1 MTKELVII
9 NNENTFTNNKDF
21 FCDNIAMKTIFE
33 GLSNNFNLSIILRK
47 SKINKSHQIKSEKI
61 NLSSNIFHFLK
72 NILKTFNN
80 KNNKY
85 LLISITPY
93 TFLSYLLLFIF
104 NKKIYL
110 YLRSDGHEEYKSIL
124 GFLGP
129 MIYHIMYI
137 VVTSGSKIIT
147 CQKRLTKKESSLVF
161 PSELDFSW
169 ISGRKKAILDKP
181 RLLYVG
187 RVKVEKGI
195 FSLLKI
201 FEEIEADIELS
212 IVGRK
217 EDNYVFG
224 KKINYLGYEN
234 NTQKLK
240 KIYDDHN
247 IFILPSFTEAHPQV
261 LDEALARERP
271 VIIFEEIAH
280 VVKEKEGIF
289 VCKRNAKSLIEKIEF
304 IINNY
309 EEIQSKVKKNKLPT
323 KESFIDQ
330 LSDSLK

>member
-1 MTKELVII
+1 
-9 NNENTFTNNKDF
+9 
-21 FCDNIAMKTIFE
+21 
-33 GLSNNFNLSIILRK
+33 
-47 SKINKSHQIKSEKI
+47 
-61 NLSSNIFHFLK
+61 
-72 NILKTFNN
+72 
-80 KNNKY
+80 
-85 LLISITPY
+85 
-93 TFLSYLLLFIF
+93 
-104 NKKIYL
+104 
-110 YLRSDGHEEYKSIL
+110 
-124 GFLGP
+124 

-147 CQKRLTKKESSLVF
+147 CQKRLTKKKSNLVF

-195 FSLLKI
+195 FSLLII
-201 FEEIEADIELS
+201 FEEIDIDIELS

-217 EDNYVFG
+217 ENNYSFG

-234 NTQKLK
+234 NAQKLK

-261 LDEALARERP
+261 LDETLARERP

-289 VCKRNAKSLIEKIEF
+289 ICERNATALIEKIEF
-304 IINNY
+304 IMNNY
-309 EEIQSKVKKNKLPT
+309 AEIQNKIKKNKLPT
-323 KESFIDQ
+323 KESFIIQ